1 MIFYKQQRSFG
12 KVHFLRLVPK
22 KILPTPANVREVGG
36 NVKKTGLR
44 AAVAVER
51 ACALRVLAYAR
62 PGLPT
67 QAHAGPRRPTQA
79 HAPPRFPRSPTLSSA
94 RPADGSS
101 MWEEPLVV
109 SLTSCSPVGAGT
121 SKTARL
127 HYMLR
132 SPLWCARMSSEKF
145 CKGTST

>member
-22 KILPTPANVREVGG
+22 KILPTPANVIEVGG

-44 AAVAVER
+44 AAAAVEH

-67 QAHAGPRRPTQA
+67 QADAG
-79 HAPPRFPRSPTLSSA
+79 PRSPTFPTFSDTLECLP
-94 RPADGSS
+94 RRWFFDVG
-101 MWEEPLVV
+101 EPLVV
-109 SLTSCSPVGAGT
+109 SLASCSPVGAGT

-132 SPLWCARMSSEKF
+132 SPLWCARMSSKKF